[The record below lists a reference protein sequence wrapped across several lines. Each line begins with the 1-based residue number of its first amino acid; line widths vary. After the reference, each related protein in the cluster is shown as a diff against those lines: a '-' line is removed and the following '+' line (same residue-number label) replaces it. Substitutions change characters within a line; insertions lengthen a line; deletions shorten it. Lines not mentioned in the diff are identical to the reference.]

1 MVEEVKQTEAVRIL
15 SLLAARQ
22 PRPMV
27 EEATIEGIH
36 MLVILGDKVD
46 TVIRYNRRGGADM
59 PQLCTYPEVAE
70 AAAHADERLAKQR
83 ASGRKNTT
91 GEGVDWP
98 RNWKLGEA
106 QAAGTIWYARRK
118 TERKVEPQN
127 VVPEAQKELPPALLS
142 VEEMND
148 PFLEAVGVNTEQV
161 AMNESIKAA
170 VQQRQN
176 RVYSREEVGDERS
189 RFRAEWARLIRDES
203 KRYLK
208 PSFSVMPS
216 DAEHCQAIQRI
227 SDSLSAR
234 FGECLVNG
242 RLRFG
247 TSQKAL
253 NLYLKFVWR
262 LGIAVA
268 PPHCPVDGIVLSAAG
283 IEGSWTR
290 CDSER
295 EYMDWIIWIR
305 EKARPLSLAEWEH
318 QVWLRVAPS
327 QWSSS
332 TC

>member
-1 MVEEVKQTEAVRIL
+1 
-15 SLLAARQ
+15 
-22 PRPMV
+22 
-27 EEATIEGIH
+27 
-36 MLVILGDKVD
+36 
-46 TVIRYNRRGGADM
+46 
-59 PQLCTYPEVAE
+59 
-70 AAAHADERLAKQR
+70 
-83 ASGRKNTT
+83 
-91 GEGVDWP
+91 
-98 RNWKLGEA
+98 
-106 QAAGTIWYARRK
+106 
-118 TERKVEPQN
+118 
-127 VVPEAQKELPPALLS
+127 
-142 VEEMND
+142 MN
-148 PFLEAVGVNTEQV
+148 Q
-161 AMNESIKAA
+161 SIKAA

-203 KRYLK
+203 KRYVN
-208 PSFSVMPS
+208 PSFRVMPS

-290 CDSER
+290 CDTER

-305 EKARPLSLAEWEH
+305 KKARPLSLAEWEH

-327 QWSSS
+327 QCPDNCWFLRNFDVQYIPPFVINRLVRRLAEPPNPKKPANFVKKQPGFGTAKAVITSGAAAVHAS
-332 TC
+332 TLSAILSQEPMARA